1 MNNSDKNKKT
11 NINSKITWTATAMC
25 FLVAVIIIISGYVFM
40 LVTDPNYG
48 FRDFVDSVVGNLIGV
63 LAGFC
68 VFDILYNKLT
78 QDAYARETSQQIAKT
93 LMGDPETMDAFSEE
107 DKKAFL
113 KSTLV
118 SMLRDDD
125 AVDLLTTNMGKY
137 FDGAKSAR
145 IRKAF
150 DYIIT
155 IEDKL
160 TPDYET
166 YDFPGL
172 KENRYF
178 LLDEEFKFTV
188 KYLSGNDVNFSG
200 DYVCLGFA
208 YDKRSLDSGLLE
220 DGKDADF
227 SKCIFNEDLV
237 VTPEAIKYINSI
249 PNDEVTAVINALFV
263 PTLWVDGDGGREED
277 LVEVERKQN
286 GLIFKFKLEYDKTR
300 MEHDVRIYFK
310 MPRLWDHIFEVTLV
324 DPTKNPHIKLKYK
337 SDMDVIMYSYLN
349 KEDQSNAGA
358 FVKRADL
365 YEISIK
371 DEWVYPKSGVLF
383 HIRRKK

>member
-1 MNNSDKNKKT
+1 MSNSDKNKKN

-78 QDAYARETSQQIAKT
+78 QDAYAKETSQQIAKT

-155 IEDKL
+155 VEDKL

-188 KYLSGNDVNFSG
+188 KYLSGHDANFSG
-200 DYVCLGFA
+200 DHVCLGFA
-208 YDKRSLDSGLLE
+208 YDKRSLDAGLLE

-249 PNDEVTAVINALFV
+249 PNDEVTAVINDLFV

-337 SDMDVIMYSYLN
+337 SDMDVTMYSYLN

-371 DEWVYPKSGVLF
+371 DEWVYPKSGALF

>member
-1 MNNSDKNKKT
+1 MSNSDKNKKT

-78 QDAYARETSQQIAKT
+78 QDAYAKETSQQIAKT

-155 IEDKL
+155 LEDKL

-188 KYLSGNDVNFSG
+188 KYLSGHDANFSG
-200 DYVCLGFA
+200 DHVCLGFA
-208 YDKRSLDSGLLE
+208 YDKRSLDAGLLE

-249 PNDEVTAVINALFV
+249 PNDEVTAVINDLFV

-300 MEHDVRIYFK
+300 MEHDARIYFK

-337 SDMDVIMYSYLN
+337 SDMDVTMYSYLN

-371 DEWVYPKSGVLF
+371 DEWVYPKSGALF

>member
-172 KENRYF
+172 KENMYF

-188 KYLSGNDVNFSG
+188 KYLSGNDANFSG

-249 PNDEVTAVINALFV
+249 PNDEVTAVINDLFV

-337 SDMDVIMYSYLN
+337 SDMDVTMYSYLN

-371 DEWVYPKSGVLF
+371 DEWVYPKSGALF

>member
-1 MNNSDKNKKT
+1 MSNSDKNKKT

-25 FLVAVIIIISGYVFM
+25 FLVAIIIIISGYVFM
-40 LVTDPNYG
+40 LVTDPSYG

-78 QDAYARETSQQIAKT
+78 QDAYAKETSQQIAKT

-155 IEDKL
+155 VEDKL

-188 KYLSGNDVNFSG
+188 KYLSGHDANFSG
-200 DYVCLGFA
+200 DHVCLGFA
-208 YDKRSLDSGLLE
+208 YDKRSLDAGLLE

-249 PNDEVTAVINALFV
+249 PNDEVTAVINDLFV

-337 SDMDVIMYSYLN
+337 SDMDVTMYSYLN

-371 DEWVYPKSGVLF
+371 DEWVYPKSGALF

>member
-188 KYLSGNDVNFSG
+188 KYLSGNDANFSG

-337 SDMDVIMYSYLN
+337 SDMDVTMYSYLN

>member
-172 KENRYF
+172 KENMYF

-337 SDMDVIMYSYLN
+337 SDMDVTMYSYLN

>member
-172 KENRYF
+172 KENMYF

-188 KYLSGNDVNFSG
+188 KYLSGNDANFSG

-249 PNDEVTAVINALFV
+249 PNDEVTAVINDLFV

-337 SDMDVIMYSYLN
+337 SDMDVTMYSYLN

>member
-1 MNNSDKNKKT
+1 MSNSDKNKKT

-78 QDAYARETSQQIAKT
+78 QDAYAKETSQQIAKT

-155 IEDKL
+155 LEDKL

-188 KYLSGNDVNFSG
+188 KYLSGHDANFSG
-200 DYVCLGFA
+200 DHVCLGFA
-208 YDKRSLDSGLLE
+208 YDKRSLDAGLLE

-249 PNDEVTAVINALFV
+249 PNDEVTAVINDLFV

-337 SDMDVIMYSYLN
+337 SDMDVTMYSYLN

-371 DEWVYPKSGVLF
+371 DEWVYPKSGALF

>member
-160 TPDYET
+160 TPAYET

-188 KYLSGNDVNFSG
+188 KYLSGNDANFSG

-249 PNDEVTAVINALFV
+249 PNDEVTAVINDLFV

-337 SDMDVIMYSYLN
+337 SDMDVTMYSYLN

-371 DEWVYPKSGVLF
+371 DEWVYPKSGALF

>member
-1 MNNSDKNKKT
+1 MNNSDNKKKT

-40 LVTDPNYG
+40 LVTDPSYG

-78 QDAYARETSQQIAKT
+78 QDAYAKETSQQIAKT

-155 IEDKL
+155 VEDKL

-188 KYLSGNDVNFSG
+188 KYLSGHDANFSG
-200 DYVCLGFA
+200 DHVCLGFA
-208 YDKRSLDSGLLE
+208 YDKRSLDAGLLE

-249 PNDEVTAVINALFV
+249 PNDEVTAVINDLFV

-337 SDMDVIMYSYLN
+337 SDMDVTMYSYLN

-371 DEWVYPKSGVLF
+371 DEWVYPKSGALF

>member
-1 MNNSDKNKKT
+1 
-11 NINSKITWTATAMC
+11 MC

-78 QDAYARETSQQIAKT
+78 QDAYAKETSQQIAKT

-155 IEDKL
+155 LEDKL

-188 KYLSGNDVNFSG
+188 KYLSGHDANFSG
-200 DYVCLGFA
+200 DHVCLGFA
-208 YDKRSLDSGLLE
+208 YDKRSLDAGLLE

-249 PNDEVTAVINALFV
+249 PNDEVTAVINDLFV

-337 SDMDVIMYSYLN
+337 SDMDVTMYSYLN

-371 DEWVYPKSGVLF
+371 DEWVYPKSGALF

>member
-1 MNNSDKNKKT
+1 MSNSDKNKKN

-78 QDAYARETSQQIAKT
+78 QDAYAKETSQQIAKT

-150 DYIIT
+150 DYNIT
-155 IEDKL
+155 LENTL
-160 TPDYET
+160 TPEYEKH
-166 YDFPGL
+166 DFPGV
-172 KENRYF
+172 KENRYY

-188 KYLSGNDVNFSG
+188 KYLSGRDVNFSG
-200 DYVCLGFA
+200 EYVCLGFA

-249 PNDEVTAVINALFV
+249 PNDEITSVINDLFV

-286 GLIFKFKLEYDKTR
+286 GLIFKFRLDYDKTS
-300 MEHDVRIYFK
+300 MEHIVRIYFK

-337 SDMDVIMYSYLN
+337 SDMDVTMYSYLN

-358 FVKRADL
+358 FIKRADL

-371 DEWVYPKSGVLF
+371 DEWVYPKSGALF
-383 HIRRKK
+383 HIRRKI

>member
-1 MNNSDKNKKT
+1 MSNSDKNKKN

-78 QDAYARETSQQIAKT
+78 QDAYAKETSQQIAKT

-113 KSTLV
+113 QSTLV

-150 DYIIT
+150 DYNIT
-155 IEDKL
+155 LENTL
-160 TPDYET
+160 TPEYEKH
-166 YDFPGL
+166 DFPGV
-172 KENRYF
+172 KENRYY

-188 KYLSGNDVNFSG
+188 KYLSGRDVNFSG
-200 DYVCLGFA
+200 EYVCLGFA

-249 PNDEVTAVINALFV
+249 PNDEITSVINDLFV

-286 GLIFKFKLEYDKTR
+286 GLIFKFRLDYDKTS
-300 MEHDVRIYFK
+300 MEHIVRIYFK

-337 SDMDVIMYSYLN
+337 SDMDVTMYSYLN

-358 FVKRADL
+358 FIKRADL

-371 DEWVYPKSGVLF
+371 DEWVYPKSGALF
-383 HIRRKK
+383 HIRRKI

>member
-172 KENRYF
+172 KENMYF

-188 KYLSGNDVNFSG
+188 KYLSGNDANFSG

-337 SDMDVIMYSYLN
+337 SDMDVTMYSYLN

>member
-172 KENRYF
+172 KENMYF

-188 KYLSGNDVNFSG
+188 KYLSGNDANFSG

-249 PNDEVTAVINALFV
+249 PNDEVTAVINDLFV

>member
-1 MNNSDKNKKT
+1 MSNSDKNKKT

-78 QDAYARETSQQIAKT
+78 QDAYAKETSQQIAKT

-155 IEDKL
+155 LEDKL

-188 KYLSGNDVNFSG
+188 KYLSGHDTNFSG
-200 DYVCLGFA
+200 DHVCLGFA
-208 YDKRSLDSGLLE
+208 YDKRSLDAGLLE

-249 PNDEVTAVINALFV
+249 PNDEVTAVINDLFV

-337 SDMDVIMYSYLN
+337 SDMDVTMYSYLN

-371 DEWVYPKSGVLF
+371 DEWVYPKSGALF

>member
-155 IEDKL
+155 VEDKL

>member
-172 KENRYF
+172 KENMYF

>member
-1 MNNSDKNKKT
+1 MNNSDKKKKT

-78 QDAYARETSQQIAKT
+78 QDAYAKETSQQIAKT

-155 IEDKL
+155 LEDKL

-188 KYLSGNDVNFSG
+188 KYLSGHDANFSG
-200 DYVCLGFA
+200 DHVCLGFA
-208 YDKRSLDSGLLE
+208 YDKRSLDAGLLE

-249 PNDEVTAVINALFV
+249 PNDEVTAVINDLFV

-337 SDMDVIMYSYLN
+337 SDMDVTMYSYLN

-371 DEWVYPKSGVLF
+371 DEWVYPKSGALF

>member
-1 MNNSDKNKKT
+1 MSNSDKNKKT

-78 QDAYARETSQQIAKT
+78 QDAYAKETSQQIAKT

-155 IEDKL
+155 LEDKL

-188 KYLSGNDVNFSG
+188 KYLSGHDANFSG
-200 DYVCLGFA
+200 DHVCLGFA
-208 YDKRSLDSGLLE
+208 YDKRSLDAGLLE

-249 PNDEVTAVINALFV
+249 PNDEVTAVINDLFV

-300 MEHDVRIYFK
+300 MYHDVRIYFK

-337 SDMDVIMYSYLN
+337 SDMDVTMYSYLN

-371 DEWVYPKSGVLF
+371 DEWVYPKSGALF

>member
-1 MNNSDKNKKT
+1 MNNSDKKKKT

-78 QDAYARETSQQIAKT
+78 QDAYAKETSQQIAKT

-155 IEDKL
+155 VEDKL

-188 KYLSGNDVNFSG
+188 KYLSGHDANFSG
-200 DYVCLGFA
+200 DHVCLGFA
-208 YDKRSLDSGLLE
+208 YDKRSLDAGLLE

-249 PNDEVTAVINALFV
+249 PNDEVTAVINDLFV

-337 SDMDVIMYSYLN
+337 SDMDVTMYSYLN

-371 DEWVYPKSGVLF
+371 DEWVYPKSGALF

>member
-172 KENRYF
+172 KENMYF

-249 PNDEVTAVINALFV
+249 PNDEVTAVINDLFV

-337 SDMDVIMYSYLN
+337 SDMDVTMYSYLN

>member
-1 MNNSDKNKKT
+1 MNNSDNKKKT

-40 LVTDPNYG
+40 LVTDPSYG

-78 QDAYARETSQQIAKT
+78 QDAYAKETSQQIAKT

-155 IEDKL
+155 VEDKL

-188 KYLSGNDVNFSG
+188 KYLSGHDANFSG
-200 DYVCLGFA
+200 DHVCLGFA
-208 YDKRSLDSGLLE
+208 YDKRSLDAGLLE

-249 PNDEVTAVINALFV
+249 PNDEVTAVINDLFV

-337 SDMDVIMYSYLN
+337 SDMDVTMYSYLN

-371 DEWVYPKSGVLF
+371 DEWVYPKSGALF
-383 HIRRKK
+383 HIRKKK

>member
-172 KENRYF
+172 KENMYF

-188 KYLSGNDVNFSG
+188 KYLSGNDANFSG

-310 MPRLWDHIFEVTLV
+310 MPRLWEHIFEVTLV

-337 SDMDVIMYSYLN
+337 SDMDVTMYSYLN

>member
-1 MNNSDKNKKT
+1 MSNSEKNKKT

-25 FLVAVIIIISGYVFM
+25 FLVAIIIIISGYVFM
-40 LVTDPNYG
+40 LVTDPSYG

-78 QDAYARETSQQIAKT
+78 QDAYAKETSQQIAKT

-118 SMLRDDD
+118 SMLGDDD

-145 IRKAF
+145 IRKSF

-155 IEDKL
+155 LENAL
-160 TPDYET
+160 TQEYEK

-188 KYLSGNDVNFSG
+188 KYLSGRDANFSG

-249 PNDEVTAVINALFV
+249 PNDQVTSVINDLFV

-286 GLIFKFKLEYDKTR
+286 GLIFKFKLDYDKTS
-300 MEHDVRIYFK
+300 MEHTVRIYFK

-337 SDMDVIMYSYLN
+337 SDMDVTMYSYLN

-371 DEWVYPKSGVLF
+371 DEWVYPKSGALF

>member
-1 MNNSDKNKKT
+1 MSNSDKNKKN

-78 QDAYARETSQQIAKT
+78 QDAYAKETSQQIAKT

-150 DYIIT
+150 DYNIT
-155 IEDKL
+155 LENTL
-160 TPDYET
+160 TPEYEKH
-166 YDFPGL
+166 DFPGV
-172 KENRYF
+172 KEIRY
-178 LLDEEFKFTV
+178 
-188 KYLSGNDVNFSG
+188 YL
-200 DYVCLGFA
+200 
-208 YDKRSLDSGLLE
+208 R
-220 DGKDADF
+220 
-227 SKCIFNEDLV
+227 
-237 VTPEAIKYINSI
+237 
-249 PNDEVTAVINALFV
+249 
-263 PTLWVDGDGGREED
+263 
-277 LVEVERKQN
+277 QN
-286 GLIFKFKLEYDKTR
+286 G
-300 MEHDVRIYFK
+300 
-310 MPRLWDHIFEVTLV
+310 
-324 DPTKNPHIKLKYK
+324 
-337 SDMDVIMYSYLN
+337 
-349 KEDQSNAGA
+349 
-358 FVKRADL
+358 
-365 YEISIK
+365 
-371 DEWVYPKSGVLF
+371 
-383 HIRRKK
+383 

>member
-1 MNNSDKNKKT
+1 MSNSDKNKKN

-78 QDAYARETSQQIAKT
+78 QDAYAKETSQQIAKT

-150 DYIIT
+150 DYNIT
-155 IEDKL
+155 LENTL
-160 TPDYET
+160 TPEYEKH
-166 YDFPGL
+166 DFPGV
-172 KENRYF
+172 KENRYY

-188 KYLSGNDVNFSG
+188 KYLSGRDVNFSG

-249 PNDEVTAVINALFV
+249 PNDEITSVINDLFV

-286 GLIFKFKLEYDKTR
+286 GLIFKFRLDYDKTS
-300 MEHDVRIYFK
+300 MEHIVRIYFK

-337 SDMDVIMYSYLN
+337 SDMDVTMYSYLN

-358 FVKRADL
+358 FIKRADL

-371 DEWVYPKSGVLF
+371 DEWVYPKSGALF
-383 HIRRKK
+383 HIRRKI

>member
-11 NINSKITWTATAMC
+11 NINSKITWTATTMC

-172 KENRYF
+172 KENMYF

-188 KYLSGNDVNFSG
+188 KYLSGNDANFSG

-237 VTPEAIKYINSI
+237 VTPEAIKYINSV

-310 MPRLWDHIFEVTLV
+310 MPRLWEHIFEVTLV

-337 SDMDVIMYSYLN
+337 SDMDVTMYSYLN

>member
-1 MNNSDKNKKT
+1 MNNSDKKKKT

-78 QDAYARETSQQIAKT
+78 QDAYAKETSQQIAKT

-155 IEDKL
+155 VEDKL

-188 KYLSGNDVNFSG
+188 KYLSGHDANFSG
-200 DYVCLGFA
+200 DHVCLGFA
-208 YDKRSLDSGLLE
+208 YDKRSLDAGLLE

-237 VTPEAIKYINSI
+237 VTPEAIKYINNI
-249 PNDEVTAVINALFV
+249 PNDEVTSVINDLFV

-337 SDMDVIMYSYLN
+337 SDMDVTMYSYLN

-371 DEWVYPKSGVLF
+371 DEWVYPKSGALF
-383 HIRRKK
+383 HIRKKK